1 MVLNLEIVECN
12 VVPGTGDMDADRR
25 IADLITTNHAHL
37 SPSSSPVRLSPSIDS
52 CPLVLI
58 MMGPSALSLA
68 TAVLSFATFVLSACD
83 PGSGPIGAGG
93 ACIPCPA
100 GRWSRDGP
108 CFDHYI
114 DLSPY
119 ANIEG
124 FS

>member
-1 MVLNLEIVECN
+1 MVLNLEIVECK

-25 IADLITTNHAHL
+25 VADLITNEPRATVTVVV
-37 SPSSSPVRLSPSIDS
+37 PPPIDS

-58 MMGPSALSLA
+58 MMGPSTLSLA

-108 CFDHYI
+108 CFDISI